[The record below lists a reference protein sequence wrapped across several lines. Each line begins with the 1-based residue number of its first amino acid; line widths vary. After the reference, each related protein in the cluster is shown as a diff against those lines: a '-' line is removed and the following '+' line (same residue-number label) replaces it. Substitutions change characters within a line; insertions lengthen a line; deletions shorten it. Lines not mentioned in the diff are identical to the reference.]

1 MNTKRDQIKMAAI
14 HWAINKYLQKK
25 KRIMNKFSRGVF
37 SAANYDIMD
46 ILVIMFKEVQ
56 MKKFIQTRGGS

>member
-1 MNTKRDQIKMAAI
+1 MDTKRDQIKMAAI
-14 HWAINKYLQKK
+14 HWAINKYLQK

-56 MKKFIQTRGGS
+56 TKIFIQTRGGS